1 MQTEME
7 YTSKIAANKERD
19 MKKEKRNNSS
29 ETRKKE
35 QAKKTYRPPT
45 KDEMM
50 LFGDVLL
57 NNKNNKE
64 QVSEFDS
71 KNPLET
77 GGQQKYEAQTEII
90 MKNEKLIED

>member
-1 MQTEME
+1 ME

-29 ETRKKE
+29 ETRKLQK
-35 QAKKTYRPPT
+35 AKHAYRPPT

-57 NNKNNKE
+57 TNKNIKE
-64 QVSEFDS
+64 
-71 KNPLET
+71 
-77 GGQQKYEAQTEII
+77 
-90 MKNEKLIED
+90 